1 MDGCRMAS
9 GWKLCGRR
17 CRCCGRIRRSSPVW
31 NDNFSSAVGTPAAF
45 CVLKGVSRRLALC
58 PKRDRG
64 GDWRGLPAKSAVFA
78 YSIMDTI
85 PQRRFFPE
93 FIWSHSALIGETRPY
108 VVLFL
113 RVISQNGEFLGKDLE
128 TPKRKHHCIICIDM
142 EHLTQPHQKNLSF
155 WYNFWDSWAILGQQ
169 SKKSFCC
176 KLMGFRTIKMV
187 E

>member
-45 CVLKGVSRRLALC
+45 CVLKGVSRRSGLC
-58 PKRDRG
+58 PERDRG
-64 GDWRGLPAKSAVFA
+64 GGFTGLSGEVGGCRLLHHGHHPAE
-78 YSIMDTI
+78 M
-85 PQRRFFPE
+85 FFSE

-108 VVLFL
+108 LMLFL
-113 RVISQNGEFLGKDLE
+113 RLIFRNGEFWVKDLE